1 MCRTCSSFNL
11 KYSTLYTSICL
22 KSHTFNTFAALLII
36 KVVFNTKNVFF
47 VKLGNINQISFFVQ
61 NRRLQMSSI
70 SNETYLASSL
80 SFLVK
85 HIFFPVNTKN
95 FFGWQ
100 LFSNCVQNW
109 YTVYLHSYSYSL
121 ALSIKKINFWL
132 SLSLRYFFY
141 DL

>member
-11 KYSTLYTSICL
+11 KYSTLYTGICL

-85 HIFFPVNTKN
+85 HIFFRLIQKT
-95 FFGWQ
+95 F
-100 LFSNCVQNW
+100 LDD
-109 YTVYLHSYSYSL
+109 SYSVT
-121 ALSIKKINFWL
+121 AFKIDIQYICIPILILWH
-132 SLSLRYFFY
+132 
-141 DL
+141 